1 MSLTVYNTLIRKKV
15 PFNTIEPGRVSMYV
29 CGPTVYDHAHIGHG
43 KLYISMDMI
52 LRYLRYTG
60 LDVLYVQNIT
70 DVGHLLDS
78 GEDRIMK
85 GARREQTDPM
95 QIVERYM
102 RSYMDDMD
110 ALHNIRPDIMPRAA
124 GHVPEQIAAVDQLI
138 KNGNAYEVNGSVYFD
153 VSSFPEYGKL
163 SGRKIDELQEGTRLD
178 TRAEK
183 RRPEDFALWK
193 RADPEH
199 IMRWS

>member
-124 GHVPEQIAAVDQLI
+124 GHVPEQIAAVEQLI
-138 KNGNAYEVNGSVYFD
+138 KNGNA
-153 VSSFPEYGKL
+153 
-163 SGRKIDELQEGTRLD
+163 
-178 TRAEK
+178 
-183 RRPEDFALWK
+183 
-193 RADPEH
+193 
-199 IMRWS
+199 